1 MWSASLAAVSPRPR
15 RVRNPAVAGY
25 VSPMHP
31 LRTVLFDLDGTLID
45 SVRLILDSYHH
56 TLATHGLPPRSDE
69 EWLRGV
75 GTPLLVQFAEW
86 RTDPAT
92 LEKLVATYREYNLE
106 HHDRMVTIY
115 PGVADAVRRLRDAG
129 IATGLV
135 TSKNRMGALRGLT
148 LVRLEGMM
156 DVLVCA
162 DEVTN
167 PKPHPE
173 PVEKA
178 VRLLGADPASTLYV
192 GDSIH
197 DMHAGRAAGVR
208 TAAALWGPFG
218 REHLEGARPDYWL
231 AQPADLVRLVLGTDA
246 EPAAGPGGPPA

>member
-1 MWSASLAAVSPRPR
+1 MPGL
-15 RVRNPAVAGY
+15 
-25 VSPMHP
+25 H
-31 LRTVLFDLDGTLID
+31 TFLFDLDGTLID

-75 GTPLLVQFAEW
+75 GTPLNVQFAEW
-86 RTDPAT
+86 GRDPGMLDA
-92 LEKLVATYREYNLE
+92 LIATYRKYNLAN
-106 HHDRMVTIY
+106 HDRMVTVY
-115 PGVADAVRRLRDAG
+115 PGIVAAVEAIRRAG
-129 IATGLV
+129 RATGLV
-135 TSKNRMGALRGLT
+135 TSKNRSGAMRGLA
-148 LVRLEGMM
+148 LAKLEPMM

-173 PVEKA
+173 PVETA
-178 VRLLGADPASTLYV
+178 MALLGADPATTVYV

-197 DMHAGRAAGVR
+197 DMVSGRAAGVR

-218 REHLEGARPDYWL
+218 REHLAGAVPDYWL
-231 AQPADLVRLVLGTDA
+231 ESPADLVALLD
-246 EPAAGPGGPPA
+246 